1 MERYIYL
8 AYESKLMDKLHS
20 LKYMHYLHVT
30 LSSEKKYNKLFYQTK
45 KYKKELKIQ
54 ITIINV
60 H

>member
-1 MERYIYL
+1 
-8 AYESKLMDKLHS
+8 MDKLHS
-20 LKYMHYLHVT
+20 LKIHALLT
-30 LSSEKKYNKLFYQTK
+30 CNIIIRKKYNKLFYQTK